1 MKEEDPDLPP
11 VYLGVTQMKFISEYD
26 GNEYLA
32 VTVRRL
38 LHTDLPGYL
47 TGPAVALGGVV
58 GGPNVKNSTAK
69 TFDEYKVKE
78 LAAMEYSRVPYF
90 HQ

>member
-1 MKEEDPDLPP
+1 
-11 VYLGVTQMKFISEYD
+11 MKFISEYD

-38 LHTDLPGYL
+38 LQGDLPGYL
-47 TGPAVALGGVV
+47 TGPAVAQGQ
-58 GGPNVKNSTAK
+58 NAKNNTAK
-69 TFDEYKVKE
+69 TFDDYKVKE

-90 HQ
+90 HQQKVVRDAPV

>member
-1 MKEEDPDLPP
+1 
-11 VYLGVTQMKFISEYD
+11 MKFISEYD

-47 TGPAVALGGVV
+47 TGPAVAQGGI
-58 GGPNVKNSTAK
+58 NVKNSTAK

-90 HQ
+90 HQKQKLVRDAPV

>member
-1 MKEEDPDLPP
+1 
-11 VYLGVTQMKFISEYD
+11 MKFISEYD

-38 LHTDLPGYL
+38 LQSDLPGYL
-47 TGPAVALGGVV
+47 TGPAVTKDFAGNIKG
-58 GGPNVKNSTAK
+58 NNQTAK
-69 TFDEYKVKE
+69 TFEEYKIKE

-90 HQ
+90 HQQKLARDANV